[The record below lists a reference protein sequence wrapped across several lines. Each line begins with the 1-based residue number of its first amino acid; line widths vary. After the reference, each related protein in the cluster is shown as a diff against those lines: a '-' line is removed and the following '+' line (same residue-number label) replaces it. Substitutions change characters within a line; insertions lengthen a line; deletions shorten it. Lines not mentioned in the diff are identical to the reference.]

1 MDTKIEKKKGIRPK
15 HMGIAAIVGLI
26 LFFVIYLAFGDT
38 SSTLKVEKE
47 KITISEVI
55 NDKFNDYISI
65 SGLVNPISTVY
76 LDAYEGGRVLEI
88 LIEEG
93 SMVKEGDVI
102 LKLENRDLYGQI
114 LNSENI
120 LATKQ
125 NDLRQTQINFD
136 SKRISG
142 QRSLLESEYQLKKA
156 KRNYEQNESLYNEEL
171 IAKEDYLQAKE
182 SYELSKKSYEV
193 NKFQTEQD
201 SLLSVTSII
210 ELSRDL
216 QRMQQTLSM
225 EYERIDNLNVKATTN
240 GQLGTLNAEIGKQI
254 ARGQNIGQINVLTNF
269 KIEST
274 IDEHYIDRI
283 KKGLTGTFER
293 DGNTYHVHIKKVYPD
308 VKEGKFKIDMVF
320 TESTPKNIRT
330 GQSYYIKLQ
339 LGEPTEAILLPRGA
353 FFQSTGGQWVYA
365 VNSSGDFAI
374 KRQVKIGKQNPQ
386 YYEIIEGL
394 EPGEQVITS
403 SYDNFGETDKLIL
416 NQ

>member
-1 MDTKIEKKKGIRPK
+1 MDTILEKKKGIRPK
-15 HMGIAAIVGLI
+15 HVGIAAIVVL
-26 LFFVIYLAFGDT
+26 VIIFIVYLAFGDT
-38 SSTLKVEKE
+38 GSSLKVEKD
-47 KITISEVI
+47 KITISEVV
-55 NDKFNDYISI
+55 NDEFNDYISI
-65 SGLVNPISTVY
+65 SGSVNPITTVY
-76 LDAYEGGRVLEI
+76 LDAYEGGRVMEI

-114 LNSENI
+114 LGSENN

-136 SKRISG
+136 SKRIAG
-142 QRSLLESEYQLKKA
+142 QRTLLESEYQLKKA

-171 IAKEDYLQAKE
+171 IAREDYLQAKE

-216 QRMQQTLSM
+216 QRMKQTLSM
-225 EYERIDNLNVKATTN
+225 EYERIDNLNVKASTD

-254 ARGQNIGQINVLTNF
+254 AKGQNIGQINVLTNF

-283 KKGLTGTFER
+283 KKGLSGTFDR
-293 DGNTYHVHIKKVYPD
+293 DGTVYHLNIKKVYPD
-308 VKEGKFKIDMVF
+308 VKEGKFKIDMIF
-320 TESTPKNIRT
+320 DDTKPENIRT

-339 LGEPTEAILLPRGA
+339 LGAPTEALLLPRGA
-353 FFQSTGGQWVYA
+353 FFQSTGGQWVYV
-365 VNSSGDFAI
+365 VNSSGDLAI

-403 SYDNFGETDKLIL
+403 SYDNFGDTDKLLL
-416 NQ
+416 N